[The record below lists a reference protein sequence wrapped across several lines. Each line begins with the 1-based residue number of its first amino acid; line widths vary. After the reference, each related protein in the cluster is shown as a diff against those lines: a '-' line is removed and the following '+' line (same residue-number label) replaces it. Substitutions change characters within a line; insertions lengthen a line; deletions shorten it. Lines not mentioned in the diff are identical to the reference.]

1 VLRPVRPARPA
12 EPITPAQ
19 PTAVIPRDQIAELL
33 AHRPTTPAKP
43 AAIGAAA
50 LPAAPR
56 RDYGLDALTGKIA
69 TGVTQH
75 TSGLRPARPAWA
87 SHGRPVPDGPQ
98 QPTGKSPVAGPR
110 PAIVKAA
117 PHLARRY
124 RRLVAI
130 GIGALSAVL
139 AVVLVLWGTHVI
151 GGHPHTTATSHASRS
166 TSQKASAPKNGAT
179 PKPGAP
185 GATAWSTGRTFKN
198 GDYSL
203 KLVNVLTGLTQIG
216 TNNSWTAE
224 NGQFVIMEIQVTY
237 TAKNGSGTFPP
248 SLQELVTSAGKS
260 YGDDLK
266 SAIQY
271 HDHTLDQPLPHG
283 QPRTGYLAFDI
294 GTAEKP
300 TALKFVGNFLDPA
313 VTIPLG

>member
-1 VLRPVRPARPA
+1 MA
-12 EPITPAQ
+12 PAQ

-33 AHRPTTPAKP
+33 AHRPVTPAKP
-43 AAIGAAA
+43 AAVGTAA
-50 LPAAPR
+50 LPATPR

-69 TGVTQH
+69 TGVIQH
-75 TSGLRPARPAWA
+75 TSGLQPARPAWA
-87 SHGRPVPDGPQ
+87 SHGRPLSDDQQ

-151 GGHPHTTATSHASRS
+151 GGHPHTTATSKASGS
-166 TSQKASAPKNGAT
+166 TSHKASTPRKGTT
-179 PKPGAP
+179 PKAGAP

-248 SLQELVTSAGKS
+248 SLQELVTSTGKS